1 MENAAAIEAGAQALW
16 QSDPPV
22 NQVPWSCGDAPMK
35 DNYRIYASAVI
46 TAAWLVK
53 KN

>member
-1 MENAAAIEAGAQALW
+1 MQNADAIEAGAEAMW
-16 QSDPPV
+16 QTDPRV
-22 NQVPWSCGDAPMK
+22 NQVPWSRGDAPMK

-46 TAAWLVK
+46 TAAERVR